1 MPTIGIGEVGVKDG
15 GVLGE
20 VGEKGAGE
28 CEL

>member
-1 MPTIGIGEVGVKDG
+1 MPTIGIGEVCVKDG

-20 VGEKGAGE
+20 VGEKGTGE